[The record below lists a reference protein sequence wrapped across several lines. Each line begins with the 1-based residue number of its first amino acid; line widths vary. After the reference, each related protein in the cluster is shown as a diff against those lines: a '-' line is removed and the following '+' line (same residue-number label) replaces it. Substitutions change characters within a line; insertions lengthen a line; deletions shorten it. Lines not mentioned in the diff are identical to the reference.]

1 MRLNVYLKKTITVFC
16 LLTIASLSQA
26 QRNFFTR
33 TKPTG
38 KYEIESSLKSYNV
51 YKLDQSGFKE
61 YISKS
66 PSELTSNESISPI
79 VISVPLPDGSME
91 SFQIF
96 ESSILS
102 PEIAAQFPDFK
113 TYTGKSKS
121 SGLTIRISFTSIG
134 FDAIITSAGKDV
146 IYFQKA
152 NSNRADNNII
162 SYFGSKATKLGKPN
176 MSNKCG
182 AIVPTTSSISTFGD
196 TKSILGTQNL
206 TSTGGSL
213 RNFKLAVSATA
224 EYNTLKG
231 AGNTTTS
238 FSTIVAFVNRL
249 IAVYRSELSI
259 TFTLVSSTN
268 LIATAVGTPFTNSN
282 TNDLITQN
290 QTFVDNVIGN
300 TNYDLAFVLGT
311 STPNSS
317 SGGLAA
323 SSSVGLTG
331 QKAQNATQ
339 VAVDNTFAPVFD
351 DQTIA
356 HEVGHQFSMSH
367 SFNSAIPVCTTREP
381 STSVE
386 VGSGTTIMS
395 YGYTC
400 SDNTGND
407 DYENTYLPFLNF
419 HAISYSQAV
428 SFLATIPNVGTSTSS
443 GNTPPVITSITADKT
458 IPKSTPF
465 FLTGTA
471 SDVNTN
477 DVLSYSWEGTNI
489 GIATPVPTTFSNT
502 TLPPFFRSYQPVSSS
517 TRYYPRLS
525 AILDGSNYARG
536 DKLPSVAIVTTHRF
550 TVRDNSTG
558 VNTGTVNVTV
568 DGNSGPF
575 LETTNLS
582 GNYTSGSNQ
591 TITWSVNNTTAAPV
605 SCANV
610 SILLSVDGGQTFP
623 YTLAASTPNDGSEQI
638 TLPALTSSTTTAR
651 IKVQAVDNIFFDISN
666 SNFSI
671 TATLPVS
678 ITSITASKKNA
689 SISVDWSVLN
699 EINVKKYEVEKS
711 GDGINYISVGE
722 VAAVKASS
730 YNWLDVAPFS
740 GNNYYRIKSVDN
752 DGSAQFSQSV
762 VVKFGTDNN
771 QNIVVVSN
779 PIVNGKVQLLVE
791 NTARGTY
798 YISLYNQLGQQVAKK
813 EIAHAGSTTTYTV
826 STNGFAKGV
835 YQVLFTN
842 TSDFK
847 VAKTVIVE

>member
-1 MRLNVYLKKTITVFC
+1 MKLKLYTKKV
-16 LLTIASLSQA
+16 LLISLLLIGVANTNA
-26 QRNFFTR
+26 QKNFFT
-33 TKPTG
+33 KVAPTG
-38 KYEIESSLKSYNV
+38 KYAIEGSLKSYNI
-51 YKLDQSGFKE
+51 YRLDDAALRG
-61 YISKS
+61 YIAKA
-66 PSELTSNESISPI
+66 PVEFYNDGVAAPI
-79 VISVPLPDGSME
+79 AINVPLPDGTVE
-91 SFQIF
+91 TFQIF
-96 ESSILS
+96 ESSILA
-102 PEIAAQFPDFK
+102 PQIAAQFPDFK
-113 TYTGKSKS
+113 TYAGKSKT
-121 SGLTIRISFTSIG
+121 SGATIRISFTSAG
-134 FDAIITSAGKDV
+134 FDAVITSAGKDA

-152 NSNRADNNII
+152 NNDIKDNSII
-162 SYFGSKATKLGKPN
+162 SYFGSKTTKLGKPN

-182 AIVPTTSSISTFGD
+182 TLAPATSNVTILGD
-196 TKSILGTQNL
+196 TKTTFGTQNL
-206 TSTGGSL
+206 TTTGGAL

-231 AGNTTTS
+231 AGNTATT
-238 FSTIVAFVNRL
+238 FSSIVAFVNRL
-249 IAVYRSELSI
+249 VAVYRSELSI
-259 TFTLVSSTN
+259 TFTLVSGTN
-268 LIATAVGTPFTNSN
+268 LIATTVGTPFTNASS
-282 TNDLITQN
+282 NDLITQN
-290 QTFVDNVIGN
+290 QTFVDNIIGDA
-300 TNYDLAFVLGT
+300 NYDLAFVLGT

-323 SSSVGLTG
+323 SSSVGTSA
-331 QKAQNATQ
+331 QKAQNAIQ

-367 SFNSAIPVCTTREP
+367 SFNSSIPVCTTREP

-407 DYENTYLPFLNF
+407 DYESTYLPFLNF
-419 HAISYSQAV
+419 HPTSYSQAV
-428 SFLATIPNVGTSTSS
+428 NFMTTITSVYTTTST
-443 GNTPPVITSITADKT
+443 GNTPPVITAITADKT

-471 SDVNTN
+471 SDVNTS

-489 GIATPVPTTFSNT
+489 GTATPVPSTFANT
-502 TLPPFFRSYQPVSSS
+502 ALPPFFRSYQPVSSS
-517 TRYYPRLS
+517 TRFYPRLS

-536 DKLPSVAIVTTHRF
+536 DKLPSVGIVTTHRF
-550 TVRDNSTG
+550 TVRDNVNG
-558 VNTGTVNVTV
+558 INTGTVTVTV

-582 GNYTSGSNQ
+582 GNYTSGSSQ

-605 SCANV
+605 NCTNV

-638 TLPALTSSTTTAR
+638 TFPELTSSTTTAR

-711 GDGINYISVGE
+711 ADGISYVKIGE
-722 VAAVKASS
+722 VAATKASN
-730 YNWLDVAPFS
+730 YILVDVLPFS

-752 DGSAQFSQSV
+752 DGSEQFSKSV

-771 QNIVVVSN
+771 QNIVVVNN

-791 NTARGTY
+791 NTAKGVY
-798 YISLYNQLGQQVAKK
+798 YITLYNQLGQQVAKK
-813 EIAHAGSTTTYTV
+813 EIAHAGNSTTYTF

-842 TSDFK
+842 ASDFK
-847 VAKTVIVE
+847 VVKTVIVE

>member
-1 MRLNVYLKKTITVFC
+1 MKLKFYTQKTLLILLLFVSITN
-16 LLTIASLSQA
+16 IKA
-26 QRNFFTR
+26 QKSFFT
-33 TKPTG
+33 KIAPTG
-38 KYEIESSLKSYNV
+38 KYAIESSLKSYNV
-51 YKLDQSGFKE
+51 YALDVVALKDYVAKAPLEFYS
-61 YISKS
+61 SV
-66 PSELTSNESISPI
+66 TPI
-79 VISVPLPDGSME
+79 AINIPMPDGTIE
-91 SFQIF
+91 TFQIF
-96 ESSILS
+96 ESSILAS
-102 PEIAAQFPDFK
+102 SIAAQFPDFK
-113 TYTGKSKS
+113 TYSGKGKST
-121 SGLTIRISFTSIG
+121 GATIRISLTPLG
-134 FDAIITSAGKDV
+134 FDAIITSAGKDA

-152 NSNRADNNII
+152 NSDVKDNSII
-162 SYFGSKATKLGKPN
+162 SYFGSKATKLGRPN

-182 AIVPTTSSISTFGD
+182 TLLPTTSSV
-196 TKSILGTQNL
+196 SILGDSKTTFGTQNL
-206 TSTGGSL
+206 TTTGGSL

-231 AGNTTTS
+231 GGNTTNT
-238 FSTIVAFVNRL
+238 FSSIVAFVNRL
-249 IAVYRSELSI
+249 VAVYRSELSI
-259 TFTLVSSTN
+259 SFTLVSSTN
-268 LIATAVGTPFTNSN
+268 LIATTVGTPFTNAN

-290 QTFVDNVIGN
+290 QTFVDNVIGDA
-300 TNYDLAFVLGT
+300 NYDLAFVLGT

-323 SSSVGLTG
+323 SSSVGSSG
-331 QKAQNATQ
+331 QKAQNAIQ

-367 SFNSAIPVCTTREP
+367 SFNSSIPVCTTREP

-419 HAISYSQAV
+419 HAVSYSQAV
-428 SFLATIPNVGTSTSS
+428 SFMTTIPSVYTTISTS
-443 GNTPPVITSITADKT
+443 NTPPVITSITADKT

-471 SDVNTN
+471 SDVNTT

-489 GIATPVPTTFSNT
+489 GTVTPVPSTFANT

-536 DKLPSVAIVTTHRF
+536 DKLPSVGIVTTHRF
-550 TVRDNSTG
+550 TVRDNVNG
-558 VNTGTVNVTV
+558 VNTGTVTVTI

-582 GNYTSGSNQ
+582 GNYTSGSSQ

-638 TLPALTSSTTTAR
+638 TFPALTSSTTTAR

-678 ITSITASKKNA
+678 ITNITASKKNA
-689 SISVDWSVLN
+689 SVSVDWSVLN

-711 GDGINYISVGE
+711 TDGINYVKVGE
-722 VAAVKASS
+722 VAAIKASNYS
-730 YNWLDVAPFS
+730 WLDLSPFS

-762 VVKFGTDNN
+762 VVKFGADNS
-771 QNIVVVSN
+771 QNIIVVNN

-798 YISLYNQLGQQVAKK
+798 YITLFNQLGQQIANK
-813 EIAHAGSTTTYTV
+813 EITHAGNNATYTV
-826 STNGFAKGV
+826 SASGLAKGV

-842 TSDFK
+842 ASDFK
-847 VAKTVIVE
+847 VVKTVIVE